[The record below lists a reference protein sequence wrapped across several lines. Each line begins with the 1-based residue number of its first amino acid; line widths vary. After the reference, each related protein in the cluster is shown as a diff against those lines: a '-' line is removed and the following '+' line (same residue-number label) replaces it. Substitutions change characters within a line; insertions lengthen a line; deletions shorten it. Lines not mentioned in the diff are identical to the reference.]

1 MKKLI
6 ATLAILA
13 SAAMPVGAT
22 PQSPDYV
29 NGGQCAGDAMSKCR
43 YSLEVI
49 NPDEVMVVLPAFE
62 HLGASRLSTVEMCSG
77 VVGKTYDQLI
87 TDSDFQSYEECL
99 SDNT

>member
-1 MKKLI
+1 MLKFFSV
-6 ATLAILA
+6 LAIAAATVMPA
-13 SAAMPVGAT
+13 SAT
-22 PQSPDYV
+22 PQSPDYS
-29 NGGQCAGDAMSKCR
+29 NAGQCAGDVYSKCR